1 MLQAKSNA
9 TVSLSPLLSL
19 SFLAELPPSPLAES
33 QDGSQDL
40 PAVYSAS
47 FILSDKGLPVKSL
60 NASQWLKLAI
70 LSQYPGPEEM

>member
-1 MLQAKSNA
+1 MLQASSNA

-19 SFLAELPPSPLAES
+19 SSLAELPPSSES

-47 FILSDKGLPVKSL
+47 FILSDKGDTPFKDC
-60 NASQWLKLAI
+60 Q
-70 LSQYPGPEEM
+70 